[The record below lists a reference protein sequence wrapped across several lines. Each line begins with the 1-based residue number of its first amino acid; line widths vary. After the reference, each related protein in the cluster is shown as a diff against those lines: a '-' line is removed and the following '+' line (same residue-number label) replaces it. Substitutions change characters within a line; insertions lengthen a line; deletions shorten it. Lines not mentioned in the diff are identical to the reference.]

1 MLPQPW
7 QNFSASFF
15 TILVLGSPTF
25 FMGKSQA
32 DKPSNS
38 SANLIA
44 KNRAPNGPEP
54 KKSDPRQNAALA
66 ADRKAEAE
74 REAAKLKVEED
85 RIAAKKAEESRKSEE
100 EYDSN
105 GLVLLWK
112 TVKATETKF
121 LGMEITGTVINRRSK
136 TLNYAQINFSIL
148 DESGA
153 QVGSA
158 FANINS
164 LEAGARWNFKAISF
178 NKNGEKF
185 KLSKL
190 SGF

>member
-7 QNFSASFF
+7 QNFAASFF
-15 TILVLGSPTF
+15 AILLLGSPTF

-38 SANLIA
+38 SANLTA
-44 KNRAPNGPEP
+44 KNIAPNGPEP
-54 KKSDPRQNAALA
+54 KKADPRQNAALA

-74 REAAKLKVEED
+74 RQAAKLKIEEN
-85 RIAAKKAEESRKSEE
+85 RLASKKAEEARKSEE

-105 GLVLLWK
+105 GLILLWK
-112 TVKATETKF
+112 TVKAVETQF
-121 LGMEITGTVINRRSK
+121 LGMEITGTVINRRNK
-136 TLNYAQINFSIL
+136 TLNYAQINFSIF

-153 QVGSA
+153 QIGSA
-158 FANINS
+158 LANING
-164 LEAGARWNFKAISF
+164 LEPGARWNFKAQSF

-185 KLSKL
+185 KLSQL

>member
-7 QNFSASFF
+7 QNFAASFF
-15 TILVLGSPTF
+15 TILLLGSPTF

-32 DKPSNS
+32 DKPTNS
-38 SANLIA
+38 SANLA
-44 KNRAPNGPEP
+44 PKNRGPNGPEP
-54 KKSDPRQNAALA
+54 KKSDPRQIAALA
-66 ADRKAEAE
+66 ADRKVEEE
-74 REAAKLKVEED
+74 RQAAKLKVEEN
-85 RIAAKKAEESRKSEE
+85 RINAKKAEEARKAED

-112 TVKATETKF
+112 TVKAVETQF

-136 TLNYAQINFSIL
+136 TLNYAQINFSIF

-158 FANINS
+158 LANING
-164 LEAGARWNFKAISF
+164 LEPGARWNFKAQSF

-185 KLSKL
+185 KLSQL